1 MKTLILVLV
10 SGCLSLISVSG
21 NATEVIGTSGSNKSK
36 EKSLFILKTNK
47 KFIGARV
54 EIFQANGALIAAQH
68 LEKKKVVIDFS
79 EVRKGSYTIRVSKGQ
94 EKQEYLYVRN

>member
-10 SGCLSLISVSG
+10 SGCLSLISLSG
-21 NATEVIGTSGSNKSK
+21 NATEVIGTSGSNNSK

-47 KFIGARV
+47 KFVGAKV
-54 EIFQANGALIAAQH
+54 EIFQANGALIATQN

-94 EKQEYLYVRN
+94 EIQEFLYVRN